1 MESLT
6 YCAFDVIILHYILRN
21 ERRQMAGK
29 AKSVYLTV
37 TTLDHKSVFHRM
49 FFDAK
54 GYNTYVN
61 SEEFKAKYPTT
72 EFRIIKE
79 TY

>member
-1 MESLT
+1 
-6 YCAFDVIILHYILRN
+6 
-21 ERRQMAGK
+21 MAGK

-37 TTLDHKSVFHRM
+37 TPKGQIQSVFRKT

-54 GYNTYVN
+54 GYNDYVR
-61 SEEFKAKYPTT
+61 SEEFQAKWPADQ
-72 EFRIIKE
+72 FDVIKE

>member
-1 MESLT
+1 
-6 YCAFDVIILHYILRN
+6 
-21 ERRQMAGK
+21 MAGK

-37 TTLDHKSVFHRM
+37 CPKGKLQSVLNKV

-54 GYNTYVN
+54 SLRDYMATD
-61 SEEFKAKYPTT
+61 EFKAKYPAE
-72 EFRIIKE
+72 EFTIHKE

>member
-1 MESLT
+1 
-6 YCAFDVIILHYILRN
+6 
-21 ERRQMAGK
+21 MAGK

-37 TTLDHKSVFHRM
+37 CPIGKLQSVLNKV

-54 GYNTYVN
+54 ALR
-61 SEEFKAKYPTT
+61 EFIGSDDFKEKYPLESFT
-72 EFRIIKE
+72 IHKE

>member
-1 MESLT
+1 
-6 YCAFDVIILHYILRN
+6 
-21 ERRQMAGK
+21 MAGK

-37 TTLDHKSVFHRM
+37 SPKGKLNRVLTKV

-54 GYNTYVN
+54 GCNDYVK
-61 SEEFKAKYPTT
+61 SEEFLAKYPPA
-72 EFRIIKE
+72 EFDYIKE